1 MLILTRSIGERI
13 VIDDNIV
20 LTVVRIRGQRAQ
32 LGLEAPAEVPIRRA
46 ETLPS
51 AEPAEL
57 GAPIVVS
64 QSG

>member
-32 LGLEAPAEVPIRRA
+32 LGLEAPPEVPIRRA
-46 ETLPS
+46 ETLATDDQS
-51 AEPAEL
+51 EPQ
-57 GAPIVVS
+57 APILVS